1 MSLSSVNKSHRSLS
15 VLVADD
21 DEFIQHA
28 TVIMLKN
35 LGHSGAM
42 VDDGAKALACLAQR
56 RFDVVLLDVMMPVMD
71 GLEVLAAIRRQERGT
86 DQHQRIIMATGHAE
100 PNDMARLSQ
109 AGADGYVAKPIDIE
123 RLQAELCRVAALK

>member
-1 MSLSSVNKSHRSLS
+1 MSLSRVNKSRRSLS

-28 TVIMLKN
+28 TVIMLKS

-71 GLEVLAAIRRQERGT
+71 GLEVLAAIRQQERGT
-86 DQHQRIIMATGHAE
+86 GQHQHIIMATGHAE

-123 RLQAELCRVAALK
+123 RLQEELCRVAALK